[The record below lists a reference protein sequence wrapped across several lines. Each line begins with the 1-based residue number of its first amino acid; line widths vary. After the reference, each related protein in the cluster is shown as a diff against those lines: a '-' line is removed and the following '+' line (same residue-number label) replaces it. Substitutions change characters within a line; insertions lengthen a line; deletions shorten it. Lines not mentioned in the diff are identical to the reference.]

1 MVIIRGNSTK
11 SRVYLDVDFDTL
23 EIVHTLTQ
31 KPTTLSEVSTTN
43 RGGLYYQALLDFT
56 GLEVG
61 EYKYTA
67 KLGSKVVQTGLLIIE
82 PFDESEEPVQVV
94 TPNLTRNIITYQN

>member
-1 MVIIRGNSTK
+1 MVIIKGNSTK
-11 SRVYLDVDFDTL
+11 SRINLDVDFDTL
-23 EIVHTLTQ
+23 ELMHTLTQ
-31 KPTTLSEVSTTN
+31 DKHVLEVSTTY

-61 EYKYTA
+61 EYKYVA
-67 KLGSKVVQTGLLIIE
+67 KLDDKIVQTGLLIIE

-94 TPNLTRNIITYQN
+94 TPDLSKKVITYQN